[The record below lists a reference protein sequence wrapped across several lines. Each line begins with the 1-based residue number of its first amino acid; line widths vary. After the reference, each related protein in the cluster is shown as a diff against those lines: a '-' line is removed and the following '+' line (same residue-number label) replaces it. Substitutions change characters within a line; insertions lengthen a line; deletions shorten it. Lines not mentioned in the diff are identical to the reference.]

1 VPVRTCIGCRT
12 KRPQPV
18 LVRVVRTPDGALVV
32 GRSLPGRGAWLCAAT
47 ASECAGQA
55 ARRRAF
61 GRALR
66 ADVTP
71 EAVESLRTLL
81 ANRASMEG
89 R

>member
-1 VPVRTCIGCRT
+1 
-12 KRPQPV
+12 
-18 LVRVVRTPDGALVV
+18 VRVVRTPDGALVV

-47 ASECAGQA
+47 ASECAALA